1 MRRLLLVVA
10 FIGSRALPAAA
21 QSDARYDPAWH
32 GGFAAGALAGSTI
45 VRLFERDDHPGC
57 TWCGLDAQGQTA
69 VPRLDAAA
77 RAHWKWTHHRRA
89 ANLSNVTA
97 GSAYALP
104 LIGLSAVHGGT
115 GGEWGRDMLAAL
127 SSVAVTQ
134 LTSDL
139 TKRVTRRSR
148 PHVAFDH
155 DPIAR
160 PDDVH
165 SFFSGHTAT
174 AFAAAVSTATIASR
188 RDSRH
193 AAWIWAGGLGL
204 AGTTGYLRIAANRHF
219 LTDVLTGAAVGTGFG
234 LLLPRVFD
242 GHGRREDRGGVASAA
257 LRPLAAVAPLARLGR
272 SPLGLQIGAGPG
284 SLGLV
289 GAVALR

>member
-1 MRRLLLVVA
+1 MRQILLVL
-10 FIGSRALPAAA
+10 ALAGTLAVPAAA

-32 GGFAAGALAGSTI
+32 GGLAAGALAGSTI
-45 VRLFERDDHPGC
+45 VRLLERDAHPGC
-57 TWCGLDAQGQTA
+57 TWCGIDAQGQTR
-69 VPRLDAAA
+69 VPRIDAAA
-77 RAHWKWTHHRRA
+77 HAHWQWIRHGRA
-89 ANLSNVTA
+89 ADLSNATA
-97 GSAYALP
+97 GAAYALP

-127 SSVAVTQ
+127 SSVAATQ

-148 PHVAFDH
+148 PYVAIDR

-174 AFAAAVSTATIASR
+174 AFAAVVSTATIASR

-193 AAWIWAGGLGL
+193 AAWIWAGGVSI
-204 AGTTGYLRIAANRHF
+204 AGSTGYLRIAANRHF
-219 LTDVLTGAAVGTGFG
+219 LTDVLTGAAVGAAFG
-234 LLLPRVFD
+234 VLLPRVFD
-242 GHGRREDRGGVASAA
+242 GHGRRQAGGGVARAA
-257 LRPLAAVAPLARLGR
+257 TPLLRAVGPLARLGR
-272 SPLGLQIGAGPG
+272 APLGLQIGAGQG
-284 SLGLV
+284 SVGIV

>member
-1 MRRLLLVVA
+1 MRQILLVL
-10 FIGSRALPAAA
+10 ALAGTLAVPAAA

-32 GGFAAGALAGSTI
+32 GGLAAGALAGSTI
-45 VRLFERDDHPGC
+45 VRLLERDDHPGC
-57 TWCGLDAQGQTA
+57 TWCGIDAQGQID

-77 RAHWKWTHHRRA
+77 RAHWKWTDRRRA
-89 ANLSNVTA
+89 ATLSNVTA
-97 GSAYALP
+97 GVAYALP
-104 LIGLSAVHGGT
+104 LIGLSAVHGGS
-115 GGEWGRDMLAAL
+115 GGEWGRDMLAAF

-193 AAWIWAGGLGL
+193 APWIWAGGLGL

-219 LTDVLTGAAVGTGFG
+219 LTDVLTGAAVGTAFG
-234 LLLPRVFD
+234 VLLPRVFD
-242 GHGRREDRGGVASAA
+242 GHGRSEAPGGATRAATPLLSA
-257 LRPLAAVAPLARLGR
+257 VGPLARLGR
-272 SPLGLQIGAGPG
+272 APLGLQIGAGHG
-284 SLGLV
+284 SLGIV

>member
-1 MRRLLLVVA
+1 MRHVLL
-10 FIGSRALPAAA
+10 ALALTASLAAPAAA
-21 QSDARYDPAWH
+21 QSEARYDPAWH
-32 GGFAAGALAGSTI
+32 GGLAAGALAGSTI
-45 VRLFERDDHPGC
+45 VRLLERGDVPTC
-57 TWCGLDAQGQTA
+57 TWCGIDAQGQTA

-77 RAHWKWTHHRRA
+77 RARWTWTRHRRA

-115 GGEWGRDMLAAL
+115 GGEWGRDMLAAI

-193 AAWIWAGGLGL
+193 AAWLWAGGLSL

-219 LTDVLTGAAVGTGFG
+219 LTDVLTGAAVGTAFG
-234 LLLPRVFD
+234 VLLPRVFD
-242 GHGRREDRGGVASAA
+242 GHGRSEDRGGAARGVTPRLSA
-257 LRPLAAVAPLARLGR
+257 VGPLARLGR
-272 SPLGLQIGAGPG
+272 APLGLQIGAGHG
-284 SLGLV
+284 SLGIV